1 MLDPF
6 GAAPPAPP
14 WLSQTMT
21 NPAAGELVQLP
32 YVQQAGGHAGSE
44 VVQPV
49 DNIEPV
55 LDGPNLR
62 GEDAP
67 PALPP
72 ALQRLSGIRSPVG
85 QAVVAAPALPPAL
98 APTRTA
104 MVQPSSVQAKPSAAP
119 ASLQPS
125 RYIQQAS
132 AVVPVGGH
140 VVSPMGTMDAA
151 AAGQGAQQAIYI
163 EAGVVK

>member
-1 MLDPF
+1 
-6 GAAPPAPP
+6 
-14 WLSQTMT
+14 MT

-32 YVQQAGGHAGSE
+32 YVEQTGGQ

-62 GEDAP
+62 GDDAP

-85 QAVVAAPALPPAL
+85 QGVAAVAPALPPAL

-104 MVQPSSVQAKPSAAP
+104 MAQPSSVQAKPSAAP
-119 ASLQPS
+119 ASMQPM

-132 AVVPVGGH
+132 AVVPVGGQM
-140 VVSPMGTMDAA
+140 VNPMGTMDAA
-151 AAGQGAQQAIYI
+151 VADQGAQQAIYI
-163 EAGVVK
+163 ESGNVK